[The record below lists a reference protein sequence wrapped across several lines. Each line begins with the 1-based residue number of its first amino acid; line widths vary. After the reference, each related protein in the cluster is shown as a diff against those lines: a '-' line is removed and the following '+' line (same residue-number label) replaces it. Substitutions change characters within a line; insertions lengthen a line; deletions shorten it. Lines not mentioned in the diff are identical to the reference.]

1 MKFHIINIIKTTF
14 LLCGFFIIGCGSG
27 EYEVDEY
34 EVNTIEKTL
43 KADTI
48 KTIVQDD
55 QIKDDKTKDDQI
67 KDDKKDSYNYIVQI
81 GAFMVKSYFDN
92 FFERA
97 KQVVGPEVYFEF
109 LNGLYKARI
118 GNYTIRAEAILMID
132 RVRALGYTDAF
143 IITRKK

>member
-1 MKFHIINIIKTTF
+1 MKFHTLNIIKTIF
-14 LLCGFFIIGCGSG
+14 FLCGLFFIGCSSG
-27 EYEVDEY
+27 EYEVEEY

-55 QIKDDKTKDDQI
+55 QIKDDKIKDDQI
-67 KDDKKDSYNYIVQI
+67 KDDKKDSYTYIVQV
-81 GAFMVKSYFDN
+81 GAFLVKSYFDN

-97 KQVVGPEVYFEF
+97 KQVIGPEVYFEF
-109 LNGLYKARI
+109 INGLYKARI
-118 GNYTIRAEAILMID
+118 GSFNIRAEAILMID
-132 RVRALGYTDAF
+132 RVKALGYTDAF